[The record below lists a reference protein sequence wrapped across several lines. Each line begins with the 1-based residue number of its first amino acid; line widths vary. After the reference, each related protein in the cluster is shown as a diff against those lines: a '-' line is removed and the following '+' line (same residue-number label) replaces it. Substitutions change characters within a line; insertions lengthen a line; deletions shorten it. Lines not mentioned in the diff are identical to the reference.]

1 MPAYTQQQ
9 RLLKV
14 SSSLGQDVLLLRAFS
29 GREEMSRLFRYQL
42 ELLSQNYAITAPDI
56 VGQGVTF
63 SVNHFDKEPRFF
75 HGIVSRFTAG
85 GRHFRGFR
93 TYRAE
98 VVPWLWLL
106 TRTANCRIFQKMA
119 VPDIIQQVFSDLGF
133 TDFELSLQKSY
144 VKWEYCVQYRE
155 AAFNFVSRLM
165 EHEGIFYY
173 FRHQEGKHTLV
184 LTDQKSGYTD
194 CKEDL
199 VKYSSGSLAHNHIS
213 GWEHQYELRSG
224 KWAQTDYNFETPSTS
239 LLTTEDTLVPLPNIS
254 KYELF
259 DYPGEYEIKGNGSA
273 DTRVRMEEDE
283 TPYDVITGASQ
294 CCTFTPG
301 GKFTLEDH
309 DCPAENGGYVVLA
322 VQHSAI
328 DRSYLKEA
336 VGSEYRNTFTCLP
349 DSVSFRPARSTP
361 KPVVQGT
368 QPALVV
374 GPKGEE
380 IYTDKYGRIKVQF
393 YWDRLGKKD
402 ENSSCWI
409 RVTQPWAGKRWG
421 ASFWPRIGQE
431 VIVGFVEGDPDRPIV
446 VGTVY
451 NAEQMPPYQGGGPD
465 GKHANDNKVSGIK
478 TNSTRG
484 GSGYNEL
491 RFDDTAGK
499 EQIFIHG
506 EKDLDVRIKNDART
520 SIGKDRHLT
529 IEGRRHAKIG
539 TVDTQE
545 AGQEIHL
552 KAGQKIVLE
561 AEAALSLVVGGNF
574 IHLSPAGITI
584 TGTMVWINSN
594 GAGPEKGTA
603 ANPDKADDSASGQ
616 KSAS

>member
-1 MPAYTQQQ
+1 
-9 RLLKV
+9 
-14 SSSLGQDVLLLRAFS
+14 
-29 GREEMSRLFRYQL
+29 
-42 ELLSQNYAITAPDI
+42 
-56 VGQGVTF
+56 
-63 SVNHFDKEPRFF
+63 
-75 HGIVSRFTAG
+75 
-85 GRHFRGFR
+85 
-93 TYRAE
+93 
-98 VVPWLWLL
+98 
-106 TRTANCRIFQKMA
+106 
-119 VPDIIQQVFSDLGF
+119 
-133 TDFELSLQKSY
+133 
-144 VKWEYCVQYRE
+144 
-155 AAFNFVSRLM
+155 
-165 EHEGIFYY
+165 
-173 FRHQEGKHTLV
+173 
-184 LTDQKSGYTD
+184 
-194 CKEDL
+194 
-199 VKYSSGSLAHNHIS
+199 
-213 GWEHQYELRSG
+213 
-224 KWAQTDYNFETPSTS
+224 
-239 LLTTEDTLVPLPNIS
+239 
-254 KYELF
+254 
-259 DYPGEYEIKGNGSA
+259 
-273 DTRVRMEEDE
+273 MEEDE

-301 GKFTLEDH
+301 GKFTLEKH
-309 DCPAENGGYVVLA
+309 DCPAENGDYVVLA
-322 VQHSAI
+322 VRHSAI
-328 DRSYLKEA
+328 DHSYLKEA
-336 VGSEYRNTFTCLP
+336 VGSDYHNTFTCLP
-349 DSVSFRPARSTP
+349 DSVPFRPARITP

-374 GPKGEE
+374 GPTGEE

-431 VIVGFVEGDPDRPIV
+431 VIVGFVEGDPDRPLV

-451 NAEQMPPYQGGGPD
+451 NAEQMPPYQGGGLD

-478 TNSTRG
+478 TNSTKG

-499 EQIFIHG
+499 EQVFIHG

-529 IEGRRHAKIG
+529 IGGNRHVKIG

-561 AEAALSLVVGGNF
+561 AEAGLSLVVGGSF
-574 IHLSPAGITI
+574 IHLTPESITI
-584 TGTMVWINSN
+584 TGTTILINSS
-594 GAGPEKGTA
+594 GPGPEKGTA

-616 KSAS
+616 KSAP

>member
-1 MPAYTQQQ
+1 
-9 RLLKV
+9 V
-14 SSSLGQDVLLLRAFS
+14 NSSLGEDVLLLRAFS
-29 GREEMSRLFRYQL
+29 GREEMSRLFRFQL
-42 ELLSQNYAITAPDI
+42 ELLSENYAITAPEI

-63 SVNHFDKEPRFF
+63 SVNRFDKEPRFF

-98 VVPWLWLL
+98 VVPWLWYL
-106 TRTANCRIFQKMA
+106 TRTANCRIFQKMS
-119 VPDIIQQVFSDLGF
+119 VPDIIQAVFSDLGF
-133 TDFELSLQKSY
+133 SDFELSLQKSY

-155 AAFNFVSRLM
+155 TAFNFVSRLM

-173 FRHQEGKHTLV
+173 FRHQEGKHILV
-184 LTDQKSGYTD
+184 LADQKSGYTD
-194 CKEDL
+194 CVENL
-199 VKYSSGSLAHNHIS
+199 VKYSSGTLTHNHIS
-213 GWEHQYELRSG
+213 GWEHQYEFRSG
-224 KWAQTDYNFETPSTS
+224 QWTQTDYNFETPSTS
-239 LLTTEDTLVPLPNIS
+239 LLTNENTLVPLPNIN

-259 DYPGEYEIKGNGSA
+259 DYPGEYEIKSDGSV

-301 GKFTLEDH
+301 GKFTLEKH
-309 DCPAENGGYVVLA
+309 DCPAENGDYVVLA

-336 VGSEYRNTFTCLP
+336 VGSEYHNTFTCLP
-349 DSVSFRPARSTP
+349 ATTPFRPARITP

-380 IYTDKYGRIKVQF
+380 IYTDQYGRIKVQF

-431 VIVGFVEGDPDRPIV
+431 VIVAFVEGDPDRPIV
-446 VGTVY
+446 VGAVY

-478 TNSTRG
+478 SNSTKG

-529 IEGRRHAKIG
+529 IDGKRHVKIG

-545 AGQEIHL
+545 AGHEIHL

-561 AEAALSLVVGGNF
+561 AQTGLSLVVGGSV

-594 GAGPEKGTA
+594 GPGADQGTA
-603 ANPDKADDSASGQ
+603 ANPDKSDDSASGQ
-616 KSAS
+616 KSAP